1 MGVQLVYIAAERR
14 NGMFKPEEF
23 LKKNPT
29 SFPFLLDE
37 DRSVTKA
44 YGVYNRL
51 SMEAIN
57 IARPATFVLAHEGV
71 VRFIHVGSIQ
81 TDRADVEEVMTA
93 LRQVTVS

>member
-1 MGVQLVYIAAERR
+1 MVYIAAEKR
-14 NGMFKPEEF
+14 NGMFKPEDF
-23 LKKNPT
+23 LQKNPT
-29 SFPFLLDE
+29 NFPFLLDE

-93 LRQVTVS
+93 LRQVKVS